1 MPSAASDGMYS
12 LKDYTEFDFT
22 VGHRTREVFRRGS
35 GPAVIVIHEIPGIHP
50 LVIRFA
56 DRVAAAGH
64 TVFLPS
70 LLGEPGKPVCV
81 GYAISSM
88 FTAICIRR
96 EFNFWAAGRSSPI
109 VDWLRA
115 LARKAHEE
123 CGGPGVG
130 AIGMCFSGGFALAMM
145 TEPTVIAPVLS
156 QPSMPFALF
165 AKNRSAIDVSP
176 EDIKTIRWRLENED
190 LSIIALRFDGDPFVP
205 RERFATLRECFG
217 SRCETIELNPADAAP
232 APGGQKPH
240 SVLTIGLRDNDP
252 LGPTKRAE
260 IRVIEFFR
268 ERLARTKTCEKR
280 KGE

>member
-1 MPSAASDGMYS
+1 MSSALSGGTYS

-22 VGHRTREVFRRGS
+22 FGSRTREVFRRSS

-70 LLGEPGKPVCV
+70 LLGEPGKPVSAA
-81 GYAISSM
+81 YAINSM
-88 FTAICIRR
+88 LTGICIRR

-130 AIGMCFSGGFALAMM
+130 AVGMCFSGGFALAMM
-145 TEPTVIAPVLS
+145 TEPAVIAPVIS
-156 QPSMPFALF
+156 QPSMPFPVI
-165 AKNRSAIDVSP
+165 AKNRPAIDVSP
-176 EDIKTIRWRLENED
+176 EEIDTIRQRLESEN
-190 LSIIALRFDGDPFVP
+190 LSMIALRFNGDPFVP
-205 RERFATLRECFG
+205 PERFATLRECFG
-217 SRCETIELNPADAAP
+217 TRCETIELNPADAAP
-232 APGGQKPH
+232 GPGGQKPH
-240 SVLTIGLRDNDP
+240 SVLTVGLRDDDP
-252 LGPTKRAE
+252 SGPTKLAE
-260 IRVIEFFR
+260 TRVIGFFTK
-268 ERLARTKTCEKR
+268 RLQGRSAARS
-280 KGE
+280 

>member
-1 MPSAASDGMYS
+1 
-12 LKDYTEFDFT
+12 
-22 VGHRTREVFRRGS
+22 
-35 GPAVIVIHEIPGIHP
+35 
-50 LVIRFA
+50 
-56 DRVAAAGH
+56 
-64 TVFLPS
+64 
-70 LLGEPGKPVCV
+70 
-81 GYAISSM
+81 
-88 FTAICIRR
+88 
-96 EFNFWAAGRSSPI
+96 
-109 VDWLRA
+109 
-115 LARKAHEE
+115 
-123 CGGPGVG
+123 
-130 AIGMCFSGGFALAMM
+130 
-145 TEPTVIAPVLS
+145 
-156 QPSMPFALF
+156 MPFALF

-252 LGPTKRAE
+252 SGPTKRAE

>member
-1 MPSAASDGMYS
+1 MPSDVSGGTYS

-22 VGHRTREVFRRGS
+22 FGPWTRQVFRRGS

-70 LLGEPGKPVCV
+70 LLGKPGKPVAV

-88 FTAICIRR
+88 IAAICIRR
-96 EFNFWAAGRSSPI
+96 EFNFWAADRSSPI

-130 AIGMCFSGGFALAMM
+130 AVGMCFSGGFALAMM

-156 QPSMPFALF
+156 QHPCRSLYSPKTVPPSTSCP
-165 AKNRSAIDVSP
+165 KTSTRSVG
-176 EDIKTIRWRLENED
+176 
-190 LSIIALRFDGDPFVP
+190 ALR
-205 RERFATLRECFG
+205 
-217 SRCETIELNPADAAP
+217 
-232 APGGQKPH
+232 
-240 SVLTIGLRDNDP
+240 
-252 LGPTKRAE
+252 TKISA
-260 IRVIEFFR
+260 
-268 ERLARTKTCEKR
+268 
-280 KGE
+280 

>member
-1 MPSAASDGMYS
+1 MSSADSDATYS
-12 LKDYTEFDFT
+12 LKEYTRFDFT
-22 VGHRTREVFRRGS
+22 AGHWTRKVFRRGS
-35 GPAVIVIHEIPGIHP
+35 GPAVIIIHEIPGIHP

-56 DRVAAAGH
+56 DRVAGAGH

-70 LLGEPGKPVCV
+70 LLGEPGKPVGM

-88 FTAICIRR
+88 LTAICIRR
-96 EFNFWAAGRSSPI
+96 EFNFWGAGRSSPI

-115 LARKAHEE
+115 LARTVHEE

-156 QPSMPFALF
+156 QPSMPFSVF

-176 EDIKTIRWRLENED
+176 EDIKVISSRLAHEG
-190 LSIIALRFDGDPFVP
+190 LSMIALRFDGDPLVP
-205 RERFATLRECFG
+205 PERFAALRKYFG

-240 SVLTIGLRDNDP
+240 SVLTVGLRDNDP
-252 LGPTKRAE
+252 SGSTKRAE
-260 IRVIEFFR
+260 ARVIEFFAQ
-268 ERLARTKTCEKR
+268 RLAGTK
-280 KGE
+280 